1 MKNRIFK
8 IVTIVAMLSS
18 TLLFAAEQ
26 KVVFDLTSGD
36 EAKIRK
42 HLISN
47 IEGLAE
53 YYKAND
59 VAFEVA
65 VVISGNA
72 YKYFVEDIAASPYRD
87 ETALIAAQKR
97 LEPLFEKLH
106 AELGVEFDMCKA
118 GMKARKIEKKVLYPY
133 VKNEMNKSA
142 YLIKWQNKGYAYLPI
157 H

>member
-1 MKNRIFK
+1 MKNHLIK
-8 IVTIVAMLSS
+8 IVTLIAMLSLAP
-18 TLLFAAEQ
+18 LLAAEQ

-42 HLISN
+42 HLISD

-53 YYKAND
+53 YYKANSVD
-59 VAFEVA
+59 FKIA

-72 YKYFVEDIAASPYRD
+72 YKYFVQDIAASPYKA
-87 ETALIAAQKR
+87 ETALIASQKS
-97 LEPLFEKLH
+97 LSLLFEKLH
-106 AELGVEFDMCKA
+106 AEHGVEFDMCKA

-142 YLIKWQNKGYAYLPI
+142 YLIKWQNMGYAYLPI
-157 H
+157 R

>member
-1 MKNRIFK
+1 MKNQMIK
-8 IVTIVAMLSS
+8 IVTIVALLSS

-53 YYKAND
+53 YYEAND
-59 VAFEVA
+59 VEFKVA

-72 YKYFVEDIAASPYRD
+72 YKYFVQDIAASPYRE

-97 LEPLFEKLH
+97 LAPLFEKLH

-142 YLIKWQNKGYAYLPI
+142 YLIKWQNRGYAYLPI

>member
-1 MKNRIFK
+1 MKNQIIKIF
-8 IVTIVAMLSS
+8 IIAAMLSS

-26 KVVFDLTSGD
+26 KVVFDLTSDD

-59 VAFEVA
+59 VAFEAA

-72 YKYFVEDIAASPYRD
+72 YKYFVQDIAASPYRE

-97 LEPLFEKLH
+97 LAPLFEKLH
-106 AELGVEFDMCKA
+106 KEHGVEFDMCKA

-142 YLIKWQNKGYAYLPI
+142 YLIKWQNRGYAYLPI

>member
-1 MKNRIFK
+1 MKNQMIKIF
-8 IVTIVAMLSS
+8 TIAAMLSS

-53 YYKAND
+53 YYEAND
-59 VAFEVA
+59 VEFKVA

-72 YKYFVEDIAASPYRD
+72 YKYFVQDIAASPYRE

-142 YLIKWQNKGYAYLPI
+142 YLIKWQNRGYAYLPV